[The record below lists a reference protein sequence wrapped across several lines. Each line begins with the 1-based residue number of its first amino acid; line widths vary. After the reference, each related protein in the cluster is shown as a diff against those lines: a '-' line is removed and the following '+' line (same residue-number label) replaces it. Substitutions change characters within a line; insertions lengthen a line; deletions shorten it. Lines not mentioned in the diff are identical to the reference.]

1 MFDKDSLG
9 PPIPST
15 IQIMAEGH
23 PSDTHILPIMAL

>member
-9 PPIPST
+9 PILSI

-23 PSDTHILPIMAL
+23 PLDTHILPIMAL